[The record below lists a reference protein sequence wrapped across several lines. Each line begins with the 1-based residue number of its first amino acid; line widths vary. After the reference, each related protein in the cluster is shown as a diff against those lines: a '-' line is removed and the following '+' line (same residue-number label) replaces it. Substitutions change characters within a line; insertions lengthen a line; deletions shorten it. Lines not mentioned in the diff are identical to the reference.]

1 MPKYQ
6 THQDEFGT
14 HVDLPED
21 IAQRVAATLIFQG
34 HPVTIYHLSLSLPG
48 WSKVSIPS
56 DIAPDN
62 LRQAISRPGPNWPGE
77 VAAIWARLERDRAD
91 DAREMARMLTTQP
104 QRDQALAEMKAE
116 DDEEG

>member
-1 MPKYQ
+1 MQNYKLL
-6 THQDEFGT
+6 QDEFGT

-34 HPVTIYHLSLSLPG
+34 HPVTIHHLHLSLPG

-56 DIAPDN
+56 DVEPDN
-62 LRQAISRPGPNWPGE
+62 LRQAITRPAPNWPGE

-91 DAREMARMLTTQP
+91 DAREMARLLTTP
-104 QRDQALAEMKAE
+104 DQRDKALAEMEAE
-116 DDEEG
+116 DEEG